1 MKPIV
6 FSLQFRGCARPLGT
20 DRLRLTLSAP
30 SSAVISRVGPGGLR
44 SVLEDVPGAE
54 AKLET
59 ELSFDDGAAFDDV
72 GRIEFG
78 RGHVV
83 NFRSVGLGCLSP
95 SPDPNLRHGALVREV
110 EGGTGQFAGARGLIT
125 SNFFISDTGEVT
137 DNDLG
142 LIFVHDAKGGDMY
155 KVRHFVAGFLGVL
168 VTAAALI
175 AVTSASADP
184 NPVPGEPGCVGQN
197 TANFAQDWKT
207 FSFEPSGV
215 ARLVKFYG
223 GSNPTD
229 WLQNVRYEDCTA

>member
-6 FSLQFRGCARPLGT
+6 FSLQFRGRARPVGS
-20 DRLRLTLSAP
+20 DRLHLTLSAP
-30 SSAVISRVGPGGLR
+30 SSAVISSVGAGGLR

-72 GRIEFG
+72 GLIEFG
-78 RGHVV
+78 RGHVL
-83 NFRSVGLGCLSP
+83 NFRSVGLGCLWP
-95 SPDPNLRHGALVREV
+95 SPEPNLRHGALVREV
-110 EGGTGQFAGARGLIT
+110 EGGAGQFAGARGLIT

-155 KVRHFVAGFLGVL
+155 KVRHLVASVLGVL
-168 VTAAALI
+168 FTAAAI

-223 GSNPTD
+223 GSNPTE
-229 WLQNVRYEDCTA
+229 WLQSERYADCTA

>member
-6 FSLQFRGCARPLGT
+6 FSLQFRGRARPVGS

-30 SSAVISRVGPGGLR
+30 SSAVISRVGPDG
-44 SVLEDVPGAE
+44 VTTAFEDVPGAE

-59 ELSFDDGAAFDDV
+59 ELSFDDQAAFDDV

-78 RGHVV
+78 RGHVL
-83 NFRSVGLGCLSP
+83 NFRSVGLGRLWP

-110 EGGTGQFAGARGLIT
+110 EGGAGQFAGAKGLIT

-142 LIFVHDAKGGDMY
+142 LIFVHDAKGGDMH
-155 KVRHFVAGFLGVL
+155 KVRHFVAGSLGAL
-168 VTAAALI
+168 VTCAALFV
-175 AVTSASADP
+175 VTPASADP
-184 NPVPGEPGCVGQN
+184 NPVPGEPGCVGQY
-197 TANFAQDWKT
+197 TASFAQDWKT

-223 GSNPTD
+223 GSSPTD
-229 WLQNVRYEDCTA
+229 WLKSERYADCTA